1 MTLMTKL
8 MNTQLQRD
16 KNSIYQIEYVM
27 RSGDIVEQTDCLF
40 QRAHIAES
48 LLKADTRGMFALAEA
63 GIWLIDCFLK
73 VRGFN

>member
-1 MTLMTKL
+1 
-8 MNTQLQRD
+8 
-16 KNSIYQIEYVM
+16 M
-27 RSGDIVEQTDCLF
+27 RSDVIVEQTDCLF

-63 GIWLIDCFLK
+63 RIWLIDCYLK

>member
-1 MTLMTKL
+1 

-16 KNSIYQIEYVM
+16 KKSIYQIENVM
-27 RSGDIVEQTDCLF
+27 RSDVIVEQTDCLF
-40 QRAHIAES
+40 QRAYNDES

-63 GIWLIDCFLK
+63 GVWLIDCYLK

>member
-1 MTLMTKL
+1 
-8 MNTQLQRD
+8 
-16 KNSIYQIEYVM
+16 M
-27 RSGDIVEQTDCLF
+27 RSDDIVEQTECLF

-63 GIWLIDCFLK
+63 GIWLRDCCLK

>member
-16 KNSIYQIEYVM
+16 KNMIYQIEYVM
-27 RSGDIVEQTDCLF
+27 RSDDIVEQTECLF
-40 QRAHIAES
+40 QRAHVAES
-48 LLKADTRGMFALAEA
+48 LLKADTRGMH
-63 GIWLIDCFLK
+63 WLKPGYGLRDCCLR